1 MMSNSKIHTTTDYAQ
16 FKNVEGNREINPR
29 HVAKLVKAIT
39 EKDLQI
45 PILVDQDM
53 RVVDGQ
59 HRLEAYKELNS
70 RVTFI
75 IKKDFDIKD
84 VRKLNSVSKNWS
96 LRQYLYS
103 FKDLKLESY
112 VHLEWFYRYYKFGIT
127 ECLTML
133 SKGSGNHAQALY
145 DFKNGM
151 FVVHDLEKGKL
162 LASRINY
169 LKDYFVHYKKVSFI
183 RAMLKTFKH
192 KDFDWSR
199 FEQKLENFSSLLKN
213 QGSTLDF
220 LVNIEKLYNHK
231 TPTNKKIRFNVY
243 EENNDV

>member
-1 MMSNSKIHTTTDYAQ
+1 MNKKQIHTTTNYSQ

-59 HRLEAYKELNS
+59 HRLEAYKELNNA
-70 RVTFI
+70 VTFI

-84 VRKLNSVSKNWS
+84 IRKLNSVSKNWT
-96 LRQYLYS
+96 LKQYLYS

-112 VHLEWFYRYYKFGIT
+112 VHLEWFHRHYKFGIT

-133 SKGSGNHAQALY
+133 SKGSGNNSQSLY
-145 DFKNGM
+145 KYKTGK
-151 FVVHDLEKGKL
+151 FVIYDLERGKL
-162 LASRINY
+162 WAERINY

-183 RAMLKTFKH
+183 RAMLTAFKNEQ
-192 KDFDWSR
+192 FDWSR

-220 LVNIEKLYNHK
+220 LINIEKLYNHK
-231 TPTNKKIRFNVY
+231 TQTNKKIRFNVY
-243 EENNDV
+243 EEKL

>member
-1 MMSNSKIHTTTDYAQ
+1 MNKKQIHSTTNYSQ

-45 PILVDQDM
+45 PILVDQNM

-59 HRLEAYKELNS
+59 HRLEAYKELNNA
-70 RVTFI
+70 VTFI

-84 VRKLNSVSKNWS
+84 IRKLNSVSKNWT
-96 LRQYLYS
+96 LKQYLYS

-112 VHLEWFYRYYKFGIT
+112 VHLEWFHRHYKFGIA
-127 ECLTML
+127 ESLHML
-133 SKGSGNHAQALY
+133 CGVFSSTVLANY
-145 DFKNGM
+145 KNGK
-151 FVVHDLEKGKL
+151 FVIKDLERGKL
-162 LASRINY
+162 WAERINF

-183 RAMLKTFKH
+183 RAMINAFKH
-192 KDFDWSR
+192 EEFDWNR

-213 QGSTLDF
+213 QGSAADF
-220 LVNIEKLYNHK
+220 LINIEKLYNHK

-243 EENNDV
+243 EEKL